1 MPSKQVIAE
10 LKEAHGEVYVA
21 AFGSLEYI
29 FRPLTLGE
37 YNKILQSGMSSAEA
51 EEYAVDCAVV
61 WSPDS
66 KMRPGTITALANE
79 ILEVSSFTNPS
90 RAKAI
95 FEEKR
100 DHAQDV
106 INVMKSVVLACHAE
120 LGFNASDLDN
130 MTFSQLAEK
139 VAIAEQVIQIKKSI
153 YDPNIELQLEIID
166 PDEVS
171 EKDKKL
177 QEAEFER
184 VKRKQ
189 ADPDAS
195 SSFGAAR
202 ADDPIA
208 AKLHQAL
215 GGF

>member
-1 MPSKQVIAE
+1 MPTKEIVSR
-10 LKEAHGEVYVA
+10 LKEAYGEIYSASFGTQEYV
-21 AFGSLEYI
+21 

-37 YNKILQSGMSSAEA
+37 YNKLLVSGMSSAEA
-51 EEYAVDCAVV
+51 EEYAVSCAVV
-61 WSPDS
+61 WPDNP
-66 KMRPGTITALANE
+66 KLRPGTITALANE
-79 ILEVSSFTNPS
+79 ILDVSSFTNPKK
-90 RAKAI
+90 AKAI

-106 INVMKSVVLACHAE
+106 VNVMKSVVLACHAE
-120 LGFNASDLDN
+120 LCLTVQDLDD

-139 VAIAEQVIQIKKSI
+139 VAIAEQIIQIKKSI

-166 PDEVS
+166 PEEMS
-171 EKDKKL
+171 EKDRQI
-177 QEAEFER
+177 QEAEFEKMR
-184 VKRKQ
+184 RKQ

-202 ADDPIA
+202 VDDPIA

-215 GGF
+215 GGL